1 MKLCL
6 AILGFALAMWAAPA
20 FGQGCAMCYM
30 SALGATPKSQKALT
44 KGVAVLLVPPV
55 GMMSILIGAGF
66 VYARKRDQRVA
77 EDEAATV
84 QDNQG

>member
-1 MKLCL
+1 MKLRL
-6 AILGFALAMWAAPA
+6 AVLGFALALWAAPA

-30 SALGATPKSQKALT
+30 SALGTTPKSQKALS

-66 VYARKRDQRVA
+66 IYARRRDQRVQE
-77 EDEAATV
+77 EDAATV
-84 QDNQG
+84 REE

>member
-1 MKLCL
+1 
-6 AILGFALAMWAAPA
+6 
-20 FGQGCAMCYM
+20 
-30 SALGATPKSQKALT
+30 
-44 KGVAVLLVPPV
+44 
-55 GMMSILIGAGF
+55 MSILIGAGF

>member
-1 MKLCL
+1 MKLRLRL
-6 AILGFALAMWAAPA
+6 AVLCFALALWAAPA

-66 VYARKRDQRVA
+66 VYARKRDQRV
-77 EDEAATV
+77 EEEETQKV
-84 QDNQG
+84 

>member
-1 MKLCL
+1 MKLRL